1 MASFPNFLTHTCT
14 IAGEAGKI
22 TAVSV
27 FRFISV
33 KPSGNGLEVKL
44 RGKPGES
51 VPLLFASTT
60 SDVAVGSGNKQGED
74 EAPVAESRLK
84 CSQVATTIGPDGTA
98 VAHFAP

>member
-1 MASFPNFLTHTCT
+1 MASFPHFLTHTCT
-14 IAGEAGKI
+14 TAGEAGKI

-33 KPSGNGLEVKL
+33 EPSGKGLEVKL

-60 SDVAVGSGNKQGED
+60 SDVAFGDPNKQGED
-74 EAPVAESRLK
+74 EGLLAEPALK
-84 CSQVATTIGPDGTA
+84 CSQVTTTIGPDGTG
-98 VAHFAP
+98 VAQFAP

>member
-1 MASFPNFLTHTCT
+1 MASFPHFLTHTCT
-14 IAGEAGKI
+14 TAGEAGKI

-33 KPSGNGLEVKL
+33 KPSGKGLEVKL

-60 SDVAVGSGNKQGED
+60 SD
-74 EAPVAESRLK
+74 VAESRLK